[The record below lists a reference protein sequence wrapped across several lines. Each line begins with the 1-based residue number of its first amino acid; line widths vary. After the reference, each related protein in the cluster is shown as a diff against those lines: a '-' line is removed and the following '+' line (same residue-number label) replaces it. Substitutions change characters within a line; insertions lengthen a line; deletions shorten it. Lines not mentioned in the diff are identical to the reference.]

1 MDTYDDKDTLRQ
13 IALGNEEA
21 LRRLVQ
27 KHGRAVWRTAFN
39 LLGDSAAADDVEQ
52 EVFIRVWTKARRF
65 DGRHAPSTWLYSM
78 TCNIC
83 YDELRR
89 RRRHRTY
96 LSVLEKEPVVASD
109 VLSAEEAHRMLQRA
123 VDTLPR
129 KQRAVYV
136 LRELEG
142 LSNADTAAA
151 LGMSA
156 DQTKA
161 NYHAARQT
169 VMNKLT
175 DYGIQ

>member
-1 MDTYDDKDTLRQ
+1 
-13 IALGNEEA
+13 
-21 LRRLVQ
+21 
-27 KHGRAVWRTAFN
+27 
-39 LLGDSAAADDVEQ
+39 
-52 EVFIRVWTKARRF
+52 
-65 DGRHAPSTWLYSM
+65 
-78 TCNIC
+78 
-83 YDELRR
+83 
-89 RRRHRTY
+89 
-96 LSVLEKEPVVASD
+96 
-109 VLSAEEAHRMLQRA
+109 MLQRA

-169 VMNKLT
+169 VMNKLK